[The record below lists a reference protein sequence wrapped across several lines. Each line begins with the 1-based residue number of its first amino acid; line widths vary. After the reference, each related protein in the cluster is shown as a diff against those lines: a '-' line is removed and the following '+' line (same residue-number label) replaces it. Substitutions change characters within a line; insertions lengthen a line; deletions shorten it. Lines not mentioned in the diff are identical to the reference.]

1 MSDFSAILK
10 KPLALSPTTM
20 GKLSRAEAELLRADA
35 LLSESS
41 LSAALAHQM
50 LRLEAIASVLV
61 EGSHVNYSDLAKFE
75 SSLYNIAPFGHA
87 PKTLFRRVKKLGCT
101 NATEIVRTICYM
113 DAVRWISEN
122 ISCNAD
128 INLDV
133 FENISELYNEQEIS
147 SCQQN
152 ANSRS
157 SDTILKN
164 DSQSMRQERRRKD
177 YLNFLNS
184 DKFSP
189 SAQAEI
195 SHAYIQS
202 IGTRRVVSDG
212 YERAFSHI
220 IFYRRGVLTKS
231 IAPLAIGPAI
241 DIERHAVSIS
251 DNMDALSEGSEPG
264 CASCFDFLGSAFCT
278 AAAARTMNTCLRATE
293 NLYSRWKDKLNI
305 RNEQE
310 TIGQLARLFLEW
322 GFLTIDFSSKKISR
336 SFSMT
341 STAMQSF
348 VDAGIARE
356 AGHINKRRLYCAP
369 DVLNFY
375 SSLLEKLECGV
386 TMTRDEALEEIQK
399 QRATIDGDQ

>member
-35 LLSESS
+35 LVSGSL

-61 EGSHVNYSDLAKFE
+61 EGLHVSYADLAKFE

-87 PKTLFRRVKKLGCT
+87 PKILFRRAKKLGCT
-101 NATEIVRTICYM
+101 NAAEIVRAICYM
-113 DAVRWISEN
+113 DAVKWISEN
-122 ISCNAD
+122 ISCSTD
-128 INLDV
+128 ISLDV
-133 FENISELYNEQEIS
+133 FENISYLYDEQEIS
-147 SCQQN
+147 SCQQH
-152 ANSRS
+152 ANSSS
-157 SDTILKN
+157 SDVTLRN
-164 DSQSMRQERRRKD
+164 DSQSMRRERRRRD

-241 DIERHAVSIS
+241 DIERHAASIS
-251 DNMDALSEGSEPG
+251 DNMDALSEGSGPG
-264 CASCFDFLGSAFCT
+264 RASRFDFLGSAFCT
-278 AAAARTMNTCLRATE
+278 AAAARTMNTCLKATE

-305 RNEQE
+305 RNERE

-322 GFLTIDFSSKKISR
+322 GFLTIDFSSKQISR

-348 VDAGIARE
+348 VDAGIAQE
-356 AGHINKRRLYCAP
+356 AGHINKRRLYCVP

-375 SSLLEKLECGV
+375 SSLLDKLASGV

-399 QRATIDGDQ
+399 QRATIDGGQ